1 MASGEGGDMPD
12 KVLEKAYPAIIGA
25 LTTFL
30 AQFLV
35 RKMYEVATGHQPPD
49 PHDPDVPTREAITWF
64 VASSIGVGV
73 AQLVAGR
80 YSARKV
86 SQWLETRQS

>member
-1 MASGEGGDMPD
+1 MND

-25 LTTFL
+25 VTTMV

-35 RKMYEVATGHQPPD
+35 RKMWQIATGNTPPD

-64 VASSIGVGV
+64 VASSIGIGV
-73 AQLVAGR
+73 AQLMVGR
-80 YSARKV
+80 YSNKKV
-86 SQWLETRQS
+86 RQWLDQK

>member
-1 MASGEGGDMPD
+1 MAAEKEATMPE

-49 PHDPDVPTREAITWF
+49 PNDPDVPTREAVTWF
-64 VASSIGVGV
+64 VASTIGVGV

-86 SQWLETRQS
+86 QQWVQSQN